1 MGNKVR
7 AASAVLGAAAVIG
20 VGALTIPAIADA
32 ASPSPS
38 ASGSTGAGPRDR
50 GRHAGAEKELSGT
63 SAAKVKAAVLAKLPG
78 ATVDRMSAEDAA
90 EKTGAAYEAHVTKA
104 DGTRVEVLLDK
115 NDKVLSTKA
124 DERPGGPGGPGGRD
138 GPGGPDAG
146 GGPGGPHGRAEAV
159 LTDTNADKVKAAVL
173 AKLPGATVDRM
184 SAEDAAEK
192 TDAAYEAH
200 VTKADGTRVEVLLDK
215 AFTVLSTRP

>member
-115 NDKVLSTKA
+115 
-124 DERPGGPGGPGGRD
+124 
-138 GPGGPDAG
+138 
-146 GGPGGPHGRAEAV
+146 
-159 LTDTNADKVKAAVL
+159 
-173 AKLPGATVDRM
+173 
-184 SAEDAAEK
+184 
-192 TDAAYEAH
+192 
-200 VTKADGTRVEVLLDK
+200 